1 MGTIGSRYRVLI
13 VDDEEPMRL
22 LLAHYMKE
30 ALNAEVSLAGTC
42 EQALHLAKAEGYDI
56 ILLDLL
62 MPGIGGFE
70 VLKRIRTDSAN
81 KSTPVIIVSIL
92 ATSIAGDASTAYERA
107 MALGANEFVPK
118 PVTRNA
124 LISAVKAQLRIKI

>member
-1 MGTIGSRYRVLI
+1 MLI

-107 MALGANEFVPK
+107 MALGANEFVAK

-124 LISAVKAQLRIKI
+124 LISAVKGQLRIKI

>member
-42 EQALHLAKAEGYDI
+42 EQALHLAKAESYDI

-70 VLKRIRTDSAN
+70 VLKHIRTDSAN

-107 MALGANEFVPK
+107 MALGANEFVAK

-124 LISAVKAQLRIKI
+124 LISAVKGQLRIKI

>member
-107 MALGANEFVPK
+107 MALGANEFVAK

-124 LISAVKAQLRIKI
+124 LISAVKGQLRIKI